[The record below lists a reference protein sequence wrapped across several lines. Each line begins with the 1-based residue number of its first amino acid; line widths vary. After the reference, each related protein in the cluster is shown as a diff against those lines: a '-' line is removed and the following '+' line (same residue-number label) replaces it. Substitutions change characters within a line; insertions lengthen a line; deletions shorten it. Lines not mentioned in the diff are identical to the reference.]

1 MESNNIL
8 YEPLPT
14 EWNGYQVN
22 TWFQIGIQ
30 VQLMIEDDSLSDY
43 EKNESLLWLLFGD
56 QREFIND
63 KGEKVIEDFLRD
75 HPYGEELSKCIEWF
89 LNGWCHDNLPKQKN
103 KQKLMDYYVDQYR
116 IYADFRQIY
125 GINLNESD
133 LHWWEF
139 CGLLWNMP
147 HKQSTFLQ
155 VIEMY
160 RKNKSKKAT
169 KEEKEAR
176 EMYSLQQ
183 KESVEYTDEEKRK
196 IDEYDRMREL
206 ARKKAE
212 EKEKIIEQFGKR

>member
-1 MESNNIL
+1 MERNNIL

-43 EKNESLLWLLFGD
+43 EKNESLLWLLFG
-56 QREFIND
+56 E
-63 KGEKVIEDFLRD
+63 E
-75 HPYGEELSKCIEWF
+75 EELREHPQNEELGECISWF
-89 LNGWCHDNLPKQKN
+89 LNGWCHDNSPKQKE
-103 KQKLMDYYVDQYR
+103 KQKVMDYYIDQYR

-125 GINLNESD
+125 GINLNEAD
-133 LHWWEF
+133 MHWWEF

-147 HKQSTFLQ
+147 YKQSSFLR
-155 VIEMY
+155 VIEI
-160 RKNKSKKAT
+160 RTKKIQKNMS
-169 KEEKEAR
+169 KEEKEAT
-176 EMYSLQQ
+176 EKAQETYSLEQ
-183 KESVEYTDEEKRK
+183 KETAEYTDEEKSK
-196 IDEYDRMREL
+196 IDEYDRMMEI